1 MERSLQT
8 IAADDE
14 PALDDG
20 GFDAAR
26 ALGVV
31 LPRGEYALHMQDFS
45 ESKREGELENEGCV
59 VMEIKLV
66 LS

>member
-1 MERSLQT
+1 MERRLQT

-14 PALDDG
+14 PALDDR
-20 GFDAAR
+20 GFDTAR

-31 LPRGEYALHMQDFS
+31 LPRREYALHVQDFS
-45 ESKREGELENEGCV
+45 ESKRGGELENEGCV
-59 VMEIKLV
+59 VMEIKVV